1 MATAAPTSAPPN
13 FYENLPAGGDAA
25 AGGPPPPK
33 PGEDKDADEELMKS
47 AAAIYRVVKKMGK
60 LKKGLEPFIAKI
72 KADVKDLAVTGLKM
86 DPKDLD
92 SGDDD
97 ASAGSA
103 PPPPPPP
110 AGGAGAP
117 PTSTDESHA
126 A

>member
-1 MATAAPTSAPPN
+1 MATVAPTSAPPN

-25 AGGPPPPK
+25 AGGPPAKK

-92 SGDDD
+92 SGDDE
-97 ASAGSA
+97 ASASDGA
-103 PPPPPPP
+103 PP
-110 AGGAGAP
+110 AGGAGAS